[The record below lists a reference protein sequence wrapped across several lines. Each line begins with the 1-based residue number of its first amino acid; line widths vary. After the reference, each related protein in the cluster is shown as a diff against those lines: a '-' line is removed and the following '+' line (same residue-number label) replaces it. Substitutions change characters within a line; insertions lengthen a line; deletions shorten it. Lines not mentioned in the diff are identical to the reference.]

1 MNDQPRITL
10 ESLCSILSGSLMDA
24 EVWTERGY
32 LYISCDGTVWRLSLD
47 RAR

>member
-1 MNDQPRITL
+1 MITL
-10 ESLCSILSGSLMDA
+10 ALLCEILAGSLKDC

-32 LYISCDGTVWRLSLD
+32 LFIRSEHGTWRLSLD